1 MAYISIIVYHNIFYA
16 GVISVVWPLRSVASK
31 YDVYLDCASSFR
43 IIAFLQDLVS
53 RFFSSF
59 RCVASG
65 KPINFLF
72 WYLRLALSLSLGI
85 CTLLWCRRFTLSH
98 SYRIVYCFCIFVSQY
113 RFRLRFVCCCRL
125 CIGCAYA
132 FCSFAICY
140 RFLVG
145 LARLFGI
152 FVSHARDVPE
162 EKANSVS
169 LFV

>member
-1 MAYISIIVYHNIFYA
+1 MAYIFIIIYHNIFYA
-16 GVISVVWPLRSVASK
+16 GVVSVVWPLRSVASK
-31 YDVYLDCASSFR
+31 YDVYLDCVSSFR
-43 IIAFLQDLVS
+43 MVAFLQDLVS
-53 RFFSSF
+53 RCFSSF
-59 RCVASG
+59 RCVAFG
-65 KPINFLF
+65 KLIIFLF
-72 WYLRLALSLSLGI
+72 WHFRLASSLSLGI
-85 CTLLWCRRFTLSH
+85 CKLLWCRRFTLSH

-125 CIGCAYA
+125 CMGCAYV

-140 RFLVG
+140 CFLVG

>member
-1 MAYISIIVYHNIFYA
+1 MAYIFIIIYHNIFYA
-16 GVISVVWPLRSVASK
+16 GVIYAVWPLPSVASK
-31 YDVYLDCASSFR
+31 YDVYLDCVSSFR

-53 RFFSSF
+53 SFFSSF
-59 RCVASG
+59 RSVAFG

-72 WYLRLALSLSLGI
+72 SHFRLASSLSLGI

-113 RFRLRFVCCCRL
+113 RFRLGFVCCCRL

-152 FVSHARDVPE
+152 FVLRARDAPE